1 MSFILDALRKSEQS
15 RAKTLSQSLA
25 QQTVPAGSRGRVPWG
40 LILGGL
46 LLLNALLV
54 LGLWWPGSPSATGP
68 APAEPVMEAT
78 PAGTQS
84 VRSLASEAASSS
96 LPPAINASP
105 AAELDTTAPTA
116 MPTIT
121 SVNRPPALP
130 FAALPEDVQAALSP
144 LTLNMHAYADSA
156 AQRLAVINL
165 APYHEGDVLRAGLSV
180 REITP
185 DGVILDYQ
193 GTRFF
198 LPRP

>member
-1 MSFILDALRKSEQS
+1 MSFILDALRKSEQA

-25 QQTVPAGSRGRVPWG
+25 QQTVPAGTRGRVPWG

-54 LGLWWPGSPSATGP
+54 LVLWWPSSPASTQPP
-68 APAEPVMEAT
+68 APASAEP
-78 PAGTQS
+78 
-84 VRSLASEAASSS
+84 VRSLASEAANSS
-96 LPPAINASP
+96 LPPAVNANP
-105 AAELDTTAPTA
+105 AVTPAITMPATTPA
-116 MPTIT
+116 IT
-121 SVNRPPALP
+121 SFNRPPALP
-130 FAALPEDVQAALSP
+130 FAALPEAVQAALLP
-144 LTLNMHAYADSA
+144 LAVNMHAYADSA
-156 AQRLAVINL
+156 AQRLVVINL
-165 APYHEGDVLRAGLSV
+165 APYHEGDTLRAGLTV